1 MEVRFEHLGVAFA
14 LVAGI
19 IWGFLGFFV
28 RSADELGIAPF
39 QLTCLRYIMITAV
52 VGAYILIM
60 DRSLFR
66 IDRRTALI
74 LLMMGAIGTML
85 NSVTYLHSMTLISL
99 SLSSVLQYIAPFLV
113 ILLSVPILKERIT
126 GTKAVAVVI
135 AFTGCV
141 LCTGVLTDMGSLNIL
156 GVACGALSGACFS
169 VYVIGSKFT
178 TERGCSVATVLFY
191 TSLVCCVGLAPF
203 SDLPD
208 AFGIIGSSTDALLI
222 VVGMGLLLTLL
233 PFVLFNVSLKW
244 IEAGKASVL
253 SYAEPLAAT
262 VIGLVMY
269 GEAVTVTSVIGMA
282 MILFALMVINRRE
295 ESAVPA

>member
-1 MEVRFEHLGVAFA
+1 
-14 LVAGI
+14 
-19 IWGFLGFFV
+19 
-28 RSADELGIAPF
+28 
-39 QLTCLRYIMITAV
+39 
-52 VGAYILIM
+52 
-60 DRSLFR
+60 
-66 IDRRTALI
+66 
-74 LLMMGAIGTML
+74 
-85 NSVTYLHSMTLISL
+85 
-99 SLSSVLQYIAPFLV
+99 VLQYIAPFLV

-126 GTKAVAVVI
+126 GAKAVAVVI

-156 GVACGALSGACFS
+156 GVAFGALSGACFS

-178 TERGCSVATVLFY
+178 AERGCSVATVLFY
-191 TSLVCCVGLAPF
+191 TSLVCCVGIAPF

-262 VIGLVMY
+262 VIGMAMY
-269 GEAVTVTSVIGMA
+269 GEAVTVPTVIGMA
-282 MILFALMVINRRE
+282 MILFALIVINRRE